1 MIAVFGMLIITF
13 RTAYLPTEDDK
24 DVYKPV
30 DNKVV
35 SMTHNEEVRAE
46 SDSPQSLS
54 SDDSSE
60 EESYRNLAKNKHGR
74 RDDKR

>member
-24 DVYKPV
+24 DEDVYKPV

-54 SDDSSE
+54 SDDSS
-60 EESYRNLAKNKHGR
+60 
-74 RDDKR
+74 